1 MSLDEAWREEMV
13 APEDYGKI
21 FVGISCLCFILVFGA
36 ILLCMTDYK
45 LCFRQN
51 NAQKIFHDSVLEN
64 VAAVKRD
71 QERVVMERAAKNR
84 NSTGSKRS
92 SEASMGRKRNKTHPA
107 SDGISDDTITLD
119 NELVSNNK
127 PRNNGTIHS
136 DPGYS
141 IVDQDKIEIDGT
153 LIVSAL
159 QEDKMKTCRIEKHHS
174 SDEINAMPV

>member
-1 MSLDEAWREEMV
+1 MV

-21 FVGISCLCFILVFGA
+21 LVGVSCLCFILVFGA

-64 VAAVKRD
+64 VAAVQKDR
-71 QERVVMERAAKNR
+71 ERIAMERAAQNR

-119 NELVSNNK
+119 NDIASNHK
-127 PRNNGTIHS
+127 PKNNGTLHS
-136 DPGYS
+136 ESGRQLYNE
-141 IVDQDKIEIDGT
+141 VVEQDRIEIDSA
-153 LIVSAL
+153 LVVSAL
-159 QEDKMKTCRIEKHHS
+159 PEGRIKTCKIEKHHS
-174 SDEINAMPV
+174 SDEINSMPV